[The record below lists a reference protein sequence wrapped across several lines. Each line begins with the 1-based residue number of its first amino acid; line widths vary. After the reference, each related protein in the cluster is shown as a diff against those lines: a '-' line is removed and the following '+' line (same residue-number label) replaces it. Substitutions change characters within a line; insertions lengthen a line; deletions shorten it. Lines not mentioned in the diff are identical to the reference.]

1 MTPERWRQVEDLYH
15 AALDRPA
22 GIRHTFLGKAC
33 EGDEDLHR
41 QVLSLLEAASTNVS
55 FLEEPAVPLGGG
67 RLSAGFELGPYLVEA
82 AIGAGGMGEVFRA
95 TDRRLHRAVA
105 IKVLPAENFADPDHK
120 RRFLQEA
127 RVVSALNHPNIVIL
141 YDISCQQGID
151 FLVLEYVRGKTL
163 QELIVPM
170 GLPFVEVSQ
179 YGIQAARALAAAHGA
194 GVVHRDIKPAN
205 IMITPESQVK
215 ILDFGVAKLAETA
228 VDSKA
233 ATQCKTATQVP
244 DTAPGT
250 VLGTIAFMS
259 PEQTRGEPLDGRSD
273 VFSLG
278 CVLYLAATG
287 RLPFSGASTLAIM
300 HDIATLNPPA
310 PSALRTD
317 LPPEFDVV
325 IDHALAKDKEQRYS
339 SAAEL
344 AEAIEALQGYTRV
357 PMARTLEAAPLPL
370 VGRATEMRR
379 LDELVN
385 HTVHGAGKF
394 VLLIGEPG
402 IGKSALAQSFLC
414 AALRKYPDLLVGRG
428 ACVEQSG
435 TGEAYLP
442 FLQALPG
449 LMAGAGRERI
459 IVLLRRHAP
468 TWCLQFPSVFSGTA
482 LNQLQRDAIG
492 ATKERMLRELGDAM
506 AEITMASPVVL
517 LLEDL
522 HWADTPSIDLI
533 RHLGQRTKTQRLLL
547 VGTSRHGENEVGYQL
562 LNNCRRELLTQSTCE
577 EITLETLGKDDIAR
591 YLNEHFSPNAFPPE
605 LADTIYRKTE
615 GHPLF
620 ATGVF
625 QLLAE
630 RGDVLQQDGVW
641 RLTRSAG
648 EMDLAVPE
656 SVRGMIGKKLEV
668 LEDEDRRALQY
679 ASVQGEEFLS
689 TVLAA
694 SLDVDELTL
703 EDRLNR
709 WERVNRLI
717 QKQADEEL
725 PDGSLATRYRFAH
738 ALYQNYLYAD
748 LLTKRRVL
756 LHFQAGEALA
766 RCYPRQTAR
775 IATAL
780 AMHFERGRDFPRAVE
795 YLTQGGDN
803 ASKLLVYTQACEQY
817 SHALELTDKLPEENR
832 SSSRITLYKRR
843 GDANLSRGRP
853 VDAEADYNAL
863 LAIARTMAQAEWE
876 CRALTDLANVKLYTR
891 KPEEMAAC
899 AARAL
904 EVAERIEHRALWC
917 EAKGQLA
924 ASCSVVGRVEEA
936 HRLFDESI
944 PAARA
949 LRHTPALLQG
959 LTYRGVAHFFQSEYE
974 QAVSAET
981 EAVQLASESCNGFYL
996 ALAHTYLGFSLANQ
1010 GRISDALS
1018 SIEEAIALGRRNGN
1032 QIVLSR
1038 APNGIGWIHREIG
1051 DLRTAIEYDEAC
1063 VETSRSA
1070 RATEAEAN
1078 SLINLVYDY
1087 TLVGEQAKAVA
1098 TMRQVDSLFDHEV
1111 WNRWRFY
1118 DVRHEAAR
1126 AEYWLV
1132 ARDQDKANEHA
1143 RRLLANAQRYGV
1155 PKYLAIAYRVL
1166 GEIAAV
1172 SGDLNT
1178 AEGELVRSAE
1188 SLEKNPAP
1196 LVEWRNHAALGKVLL
1211 QGGKRPAAA
1220 REAFRRAAGVIRH
1233 IAANIADLELRCGFL
1248 CTEDVR
1254 QILSESGLTEKWLN
1268 ATSGS

>member
-1 MTPERWRQVEDLYH
+1 MTPDRWRQVEDLYH

-41 QVLSLLEAASTNVS
+41 EVLSLLDAASTNVA

-67 RLSAGFELGPYLVEA
+67 RLSAGLELGPYLVEA
-82 AIGAGGMGEVFRA
+82 PIGAGGMGEVFRA
-95 TDRRLHRAVA
+95 TDRRLHRTVA
-105 IKVLPAENFADPDHK
+105 IKVLPSEKFSDSENK

-127 RVVSALNHPNIVIL
+127 RVVSALSHPNIVVL
-141 YDISCQQGID
+141 YDISSQQGID

-163 QELIVPM
+163 QELMVPT
-170 GLPFVEVSQ
+170 GLPFAEVSQ

-215 ILDFGVAKLAETA
+215 ILDFGVAKLAETP
-228 VDSKA
+228 VDA
-233 ATQCKTATQVP
+233 RALAQCNIAIQVP
-244 DTAPGT
+244 DTAPGM

-287 RLPFSGASTLAIM
+287 RLPFSGASTLSIM

-317 LPPEFDVV
+317 VPPEFDVI
-325 IDHALAKDKEQRYS
+325 IDRALAKHKDQRYS
-339 SAAEL
+339 SASEL
-344 AEAIEALQGYTRV
+344 AEALEGLHGHTRV
-357 PMARTLEAAPLPL
+357 PMSRGAETAPPPL
-370 VGRATEMRR
+370 VGRAPEMRR
-379 LDELVN
+379 LDELVKQS
-385 HTVHGAGKF
+385 VHGSGKF
-394 VLLIGEPG
+394 VLLSGEPG
-402 IGKSALAQSFLC
+402 IGKSALAQSFLHT
-414 AALRKYPDLLVGRG
+414 AQRQYPDLLVGRG
-428 ACVEQSG
+428 ACVEQCG

-449 LMAGAGRERI
+449 LLAGAGRERI
-459 IVLLRRHAP
+459 IVSLRRHAP
-468 TWCLQFPSVFSGTA
+468 TWCLQFPSVFSGNA

-506 AEITMASPVVL
+506 AEITLASPVVL

-522 HWADTPSIDLI
+522 HWADTSSIDLI

-547 VGTSRHGENEVGYQL
+547 VGTSRHEEQERGYQL
-562 LNNCRRELLTQSTCE
+562 LKNCRRELLTQSACE

-605 LADTIYRKTE
+605 LAETIHRKTE

-630 RGDVLQQDGVW
+630 RGDVLKQDGVW
-641 RLTRSAG
+641 RLTRSVG

-668 LEDEDRRALQY
+668 LEDEDRKALQY

-694 SLDVDELTL
+694 SLEVDELTL
-703 EDRLNR
+703 EDRLDR
-709 WERVNRLI
+709 WERVHRLI

-748 LLTKRRVL
+748 LLTKRRAL

-766 RCYPRQTAR
+766 RCYRGQTAR

-795 YLTQGGDN
+795 YLTQAGDN
-803 ASKLLVYTQACEQY
+803 AGKLFVHTQACEHY
-817 SHALELTDKLPEENR
+817 SHALELAEKLPAENR
-832 SSSRITLYKRR
+832 PSSQMTLYKKR
-843 GDANLSRGRP
+843 GDACLSRGQP
-853 VDAEADYNAL
+853 VNAEEDYNAF
-863 LAIARTMAQAEWE
+863 LAVSKAAGQAEWE
-876 CRALTDLANVKLYTR
+876 CRALTDLANVHHYTR
-891 KPEEMAAC
+891 KPEEMAVC
-899 AARAL
+899 ATRAIEL
-904 EVAERIEHRALWC
+904 AERIEPRELWA

-924 ASCSVVGRVEEA
+924 ASQLVIGRVAEA
-936 HRLFDESI
+936 HALFGESI
-944 PAARA
+944 AAARS
-949 LRHTPALLQG
+949 LKHIPALLQG
-959 LTYRGVAHFFQSEYE
+959 LTYHGVAHFFQTEYE
-974 QAVSAET
+974 HAVAAET
-981 EAVQLASESCNGFYL
+981 EAYQLATEFRNPFFL
-996 ALAHTYLGFSLANQ
+996 ALSRTYLGFSFANQ
-1010 GRISDALS
+1010 GRISDALFS
-1018 SIEEAIALGRRNGN
+1018 LNEAITLARRNEN
-1032 QIVLSR
+1032 RIVLAR
-1038 APNGIGWIHREIG
+1038 APNGIGWIYREIG
-1051 DLRTAIEYDEAC
+1051 ELRTAIEYNEAC
-1063 VETSRSA
+1063 VETA
-1070 RATEAEAN
+1070 RGAGANEAEAN
-1078 SLINLVYDY
+1078 ALINLVYDY
-1087 TLVGEQAKAVA
+1087 TLASAPAKALA
-1098 TMRQVDSLFDHEV
+1098 AMERLDLLFDREL

-1118 DVRHEAAR
+1118 DVRQQAAAAEYFLSAR
-1126 AEYWLV
+1126 AV
-1132 ARDQDKANEHA
+1132 DRADEHA
-1143 RRLLANAQRYGV
+1143 RRLLANSEWYGV
-1155 PKYLAIAYRVL
+1155 PKYLAIARRIL

-1178 AEGELVRSAE
+1178 AEEELVRSVKPF
-1188 SLEKNPAP
+1188 EKTPAP

-1220 REAFRRAAGVIRH
+1220 REAFRRAAGVIRD
-1233 IAANIADLELRCGFL
+1233 IAANIADPELRCGFL
-1248 CTEDVR
+1248 GTEDVR
-1254 QILSESGLTEKWLN
+1254 QVLSESGLTE
-1268 ATSGS
+1268 A